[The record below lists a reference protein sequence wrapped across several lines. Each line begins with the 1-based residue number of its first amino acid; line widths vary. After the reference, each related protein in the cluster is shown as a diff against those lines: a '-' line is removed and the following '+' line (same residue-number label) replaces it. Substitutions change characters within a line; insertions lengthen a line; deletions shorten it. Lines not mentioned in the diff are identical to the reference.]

1 MPAAERRQETGT
13 RRQCFRTGAPD
24 PRRHPFGSGHLPQAP
39 YVVLCGPPID
49 RVPIKGVRTPTAF
62 VQGSADIVSG
72 EAPTAALPVAADRTW
87 QRLIMSGAT
96 VAGDATIDGGS
107 SIVTGAIVGTG
118 AVVRSSVVMDGAR
131 IEPGARVE
139 RAVVGRGAVIGA
151 GTLSSA
157 TALRWAPD
165 ANCDT
170 ASGSG
175 RTPRSETV
183 RSASLPGR
191 DRLNRRGPTRVGSIA
206 GPNDFRARTDAGP
219 IDLHAGTW
227 VHRMTGPTRP
237 RPVRILRRFVSV
249 VCWATLAVAG
259 AMVVGRQIGWK
270 SEWAVSAVV
279 FAPYAALAAAGGEV
293 GLLCL
298 RAWRSAIVGALV
310 LGLAAW
316 GQVGAFLPAE
326 RPTDLAGLTVMTT
339 NLRLGQADPGVV
351 VSLAA
356 EHDVDVLAVQELT
369 DSAAARLHRAGLD
382 RLLPYRIIA
391 PRVGGAGVGLW
402 SRQPMT
408 DATVLPGFGFDPVC
422 AHLTV
427 AGRSYTV
434 MSFHSKAPLYNGGT
448 GPWESDLRR
457 LSDVMADLPAPLVVA
472 GDFNATRDHRQF
484 RDLLNSKG
492 YRDAGDDAG
501 AGLLPTFPADR
512 GIGPFAGIDHVVFS
526 GDLVGVAA
534 KSAAVSNSD
543 HYAVIAQLAPR

>member
-1 MPAAERRQETGT
+1 
-13 RRQCFRTGAPD
+13 
-24 PRRHPFGSGHLPQAP
+24 
-39 YVVLCGPPID
+39 
-49 RVPIKGVRTPTAF
+49 
-62 VQGSADIVSG
+62 
-72 EAPTAALPVAADRTW
+72 
-87 QRLIMSGAT
+87 
-96 VAGDATIDGGS
+96 
-107 SIVTGAIVGTG
+107 
-118 AVVRSSVVMDGAR
+118 
-131 IEPGARVE
+131 
-139 RAVVGRGAVIGA
+139 
-151 GTLSSA
+151 
-157 TALRWAPD
+157 
-165 ANCDT
+165 
-170 ASGSG
+170 
-175 RTPRSETV
+175 
-183 RSASLPGR
+183 
-191 DRLNRRGPTRVGSIA
+191 
-206 GPNDFRARTDAGP
+206 
-219 IDLHAGTW
+219 
-227 VHRMTGPTRP
+227 MTGPTRP
-237 RPVRILRRFVSV
+237 RPVRILRRSVSV

-298 RAWRSAIVGALV
+298 RAWRSAIVGASV

-543 HYAVIAQLAPR
+543 HYAVIAQVAPR